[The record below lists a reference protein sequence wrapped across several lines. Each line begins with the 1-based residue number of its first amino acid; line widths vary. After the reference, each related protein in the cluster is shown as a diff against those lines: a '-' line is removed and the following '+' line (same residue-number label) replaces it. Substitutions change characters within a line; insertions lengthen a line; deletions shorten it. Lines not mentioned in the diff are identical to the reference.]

1 MSQYSADWA
10 SQFAVCTTGTEA
22 CYFNECPNCANG
34 QRFSHLQVSP
44 YNEMLEVAVI
54 LWQKKENAAFKH
66 DQFMKA
72 HIVYTFLVLCQ
83 VCRFNSVF

>member
-1 MSQYSADWA
+1 MSPYSGNWA

-44 YNEMLEVAVI
+44 YNEMLEVTVI
-54 LWQKKENAAFKH
+54 LWQIKGKCSFQARS
-66 DQFMKA
+66 
-72 HIVYTFLVLCQ
+72 IYTFLVLCQ
-83 VCRFNSVF
+83 VCHFNSVF